1 MANEETT
8 NIQAEN
14 TPTLEEQIDEAT
26 LSEKLE
32 KKAKKEKRKNKRRIT
47 FEIFLI
53 LVILFRGRVYWLC
66 FGLDALPLF

>member
-8 NIQAEN
+8 NIQAEK

-32 KKAKKEKRKNKRRIT
+32 KKPKRKKEKIKD
-47 FEIFLI
+47 
-53 LVILFRGRVYWLC
+53 V
-66 FGLDALPLF
+66 LPLKYF